1 MPPLPLLDPTDGV
14 VASISAGDTSRL
26 RRRPAVVLRGSP
38 TDRVTIYCGAE
49 DPLTSGDIF
58 ESEHDEYRPWS
69 VQILPEYTP
78 PPPPRTKYPI
88 TRSNGCGAP
97 VHYAARAVRRGQ
109 RWYGWKEHLE
119 PTVVPLDNIYFSS
132 DTTKSLGLT
141 NGEAECGC
149 STSGIGCAICG
160 NPLGARIIR
169 CATHSIHAINPA
181 DRDVYTFLPT
191 AVSPAASS
199 NADALTPETREHPT
213 RRASL
218 PLPAFPTP
226 IARPPPPPNSIP
238 FFPASTSDSAFA
250 SVAPVFYVD
259 PTPTPGARHP
269 WSIPSMPTPTVLPSP
284 TTPVFESAPPI
295 TPTAAQ
301 PGLPSALSAPPAQ
314 QITPI
319 PAPAPPRP
327 APRRRRTL
335 RRAVSVERYFSGG
348 AAELGA
354 DAGAVG
360 VNAAVPSPSPSANAN
375 ADTAGSTEGP
385 SAMDLIL
392 RHQVSS
398 TTPSSWD
405 ADVDAAVAQAAADLW
420 GGGGGEDSATAY
432 NAAIG
437 APGGGRWQLW
447 PAWVDDAAHAYSTT
461 GAWPEGGAE
470 QTQGQRGAEG
480 SSNADAGGRGGF
492 YLPVLP
498 LTGEDLDMGSVI
510 AVDPDAL
517 RFASPSADRVS
528 MTMETDAERGIV
540 FPDSPVQDFRVE
552 TRLADAPEMPRRVF
566 PAFAAPSIQDVPVPS
581 LAEMRSFL
589 DDTRSPGPRGDS
601 DSAPPTPTPVPR
613 PTVTVTA
620 SARVRDIERHL
631 DALGVRVAAL
641 DAAAADVRQHI
652 ESLRPAAVA
661 VRASVRAPARSPV
674 RSPAREVGFGVWAEM
689 VREEDQSGA
698 RVAALDAAAAADV
711 RQHVESLRPAALAV
725 RASSVRTRARS
736 PVRSPAREVEFGV
749 WAEMVREEDQSG
761 ARVAALDAAAA
772 ADVRQHVESLRP
784 AALAVRASSVRTRA
798 RSPVRSPAREME
810 VGVWAARVREEAQSA
825 VLETTPGID
834 VSTAV
839 ATPPT
844 DDTPHPESRTELV
857 SSTRAA
863 IAEERA
869 RLGELQ
875 ARLTSLTAPPPPALT
890 VTSPP
895 AADPL
900 STAPLITDMRT
911 LVREQTDLL
920 ARVGGLVAEMGARV
934 GALEGVAGPTAG
946 GASRENGTGSGG
958 VASAL
963 ARARAT
969 LERADRAMRA
979 PWATFTQVQEW
990 AAEREEPTWEEL
1002 MRVPWNPPSMAA
1014 AEVDSE
1020 VQRSAGAS
1028 IPPPP
1033 PPVANASHGDRAPG
1047 GEDDKRPRRRM
1058 FFDR

>member
-58 ESEHDEYRPWS
+58 ESEYDEYRPWS

-109 RWYGWKEHLE
+109 RWYGWKEDLE

-461 GAWPEGGAE
+461 GAWREGGAE

-480 SSNADAGGRGGF
+480 SSNVDAGGRGGF

-552 TRLADAPEMPRRVF
+552 TRLADAPETPRRVF

-589 DDTRSPGPRGDS
+589 DDMRSPGPRGDS

-620 SARVRDIERHL
+620 RARVRDIERHL
-631 DALGVRVAAL
+631 DALGARVAAL

-661 VRASVRAPARSPV
+661 VSVRAS
-674 RSPAREVGFGVWAEM
+674 
-689 VREEDQSGA
+689 
-698 RVAALDAAAAADV
+698 
-711 RQHVESLRPAALAV
+711 
-725 RASSVRTRARS
+725 
-736 PVRSPAREVEFGV
+736 
-749 WAEMVREEDQSG
+749 
-761 ARVAALDAAAA
+761 
-772 ADVRQHVESLRP
+772 
-784 AALAVRASSVRTRA
+784 A

-810 VGVWAARVREEAQSA
+810 VGVGAEREREREQSV
-825 VLETTPGID
+825 VLEATPSID
-834 VSTAV
+834 VSA
-839 ATPPT
+839 AAAAPPT
-844 DDTPHPESRTELV
+844 DDTHHPDARTELIN
-857 SSTRAA
+857 STRAA

-869 RLGELQ
+869 RLGELH

-895 AADPL
+895 RADPL

-934 GALEGVAGPTAG
+934 GAFEGVAGSTAG
-946 GASRENGTGSGG
+946 GASRENGTGNGG

-990 AAEREEPTWEEL
+990 AAEREEQTWEEL
-1002 MRVPWNPPSMAA
+1002 MRV

-1020 VQRSAGAS
+1020 VQRSAGAR
-1028 IPPPP
+1028 IPPPQ
-1033 PPVANASHGDRAPG
+1033 PPVSDASHGARAPDS
-1047 GEDDKRPRRRM
+1047 EDDKRPRRRM
-1058 FFDR
+1058 FFER